1 MDEDKSKLID
11 KIDINNN
18 NLLKI
23 IDYLQLIIKTS
34 NNKVIKGIE
43 NEIVKMND
51 IINKNIK
58 NTESIKN
65 DILLMKNQVNKA
77 NKKNKTLIIN
87 FF

>member
-11 KIDINNN
+11 EIDINNN
-18 NLLKI
+18 NQLKI